1 MLLSWRNLQQVGDTM
16 IEVLISMAI
25 VSTILGGAY
34 VASNKSLLSIRDAQ
48 EHVDALKLADGQ
60 VELIKATPPATAIR
74 NNGFCYVLNTSTG
87 TTPQTVPVN
96 GSNCILTSKGMLA
109 STGVQPAY
117 KVTITY
123 NPAPNSLI
131 YTVKVVWDTLAGQM
145 NGGNVTLVYR
155 TDQ

>member
-1 MLLSWRNLQQVGDTM
+1 MLSLRNLRQAGDTM

-60 VELIKATPPATAIR
+60 VELLKASPPMLDTPT
-74 NNGFCYVLNTSTG
+74 NFCYVLNTSLG
-87 TTPQTVPVN
+87 TTPQAVSVSGN
-96 GSNCILTSKGMLA
+96 NCTLTSKGVLA
-109 STGVQPAY
+109 ANGVQPAY
-117 KVTITY
+117 SVNITY
-123 NPAPNSLI
+123 NTTNLI
-131 YTVKVVWDTLAGQM
+131 YTVQVVWDTITGQM
-145 NGGNVTLVYR
+145 RGGNLTLFYR

>member
-1 MLLSWRNLQQVGDTM
+1 MLAKLRRLNQIGDTM

-60 VELIKATPPATAIR
+60 VELLKATPPALAIR
-74 NNGFCYVLNTSTG
+74 NSSFCYVLNPSSSSTPQTFPVSGSNCTLTSTG
-87 TTPQTVPVN
+87 
-96 GSNCILTSKGMLA
+96 LLA
-109 STGVQPAY
+109 PAGVQPAY

-123 NPAPNSLI
+123 KFDPKSLI
-131 YTVKVVWDTLAGQM
+131 YTVQVVWDTLTGRS
-145 NGGNVTLVYR
+145 NGGNATLFYR

>member
-1 MLLSWRNLQQVGDTM
+1 MLSWRNLRQAGDTM

-34 VASNKSLLSIRDAQ
+34 VASNKSLLTIRDAQ

-74 NNGFCYVLNTSTG
+74 NSFCYVLNTSTG
-87 TTPQTVPVN
+87 TTPQAVPDN
-96 GSNCILTSKGMLA
+96 GSNCILTSKGELA
-109 STGVQPAY
+109 PTGVQPAY
-117 KVTITY
+117 KVTVTY

-131 YTVKVVWDTLAGQM
+131 YTVKVVWDTLTGQM